1 MNNNNRTNVFGRK
14 KRRKPVINKEINL
27 VYWFLKIF
35 PQIVENDYKNNH
47 DNNYNGCNASDDVDD
62 FIKNNYNSNN
72 NDNDNSNSDNDNNN
86 NNNNNNSLN
95 NNDDNIKSLN
105 KHINNNKK
113 VIYSFIQ
120 NKGDTVFVPQG
131 YQHAVLNLNTTVAIT
146 HNFVK
151 TKDKNIFI
159 DWIDKN
165 KFSLDMD
172 TADFIKVKELVN
184 KNYT

>member
-1 MNNNNRTNVFGRK
+1 M
-14 KRRKPVINKEINL
+14 
-27 VYWFLKIF
+27 
-35 PQIVENDYKNNH
+35 
-47 DNNYNGCNASDDVDD
+47 
-62 FIKNNYNSNN
+62 
-72 NDNDNSNSDNDNNN
+72 
-86 NNNNNNSLN
+86 
-95 NNDDNIKSLN
+95 N

-165 KFSLDMD
+165 KFYLDMD

-184 KNYT
+184 ENYK